1 MSTVNLFLAALKGVL
16 RELPDGASGFR
27 VEPGPSGYVTV
38 QLMGPHGPL
47 VACTVAQRVAP
58 RNASRQLTIDDALAA
73 RQDVRAAA
81 AAPPAPP
88 APAADTPPEPAA
100 ASPATVA
107 DDRGA
112 AQPVYAVGPRVGR
125 PIFSTLAQDDDRG
138 ADLGEDG
145 REYPDGEPYAELRV
159 LRGDWLHYRRA
170 LGDVVG
176 GAHHGDWRP
185 DGDHRT
191 LVVSRSQLDRIRA
204 ALGVHAHFLG
214 VTLLAENLRT
224 GQLWVSASEWK
235 SLSPEARDELA
246 NHVQGAWRREGDWY
260 TATPYEDAAGYVY
273 DRLCREGVAVHL
285 EPPPE
290 PTKTMK
296 PAKGKLFRG
305 QWHALDRSHAHP
317 NTAYLAGPGS
327 EGMER
332 PRGLDDAA
340 WRALVAQTVAGA
352 PGATWRLYSAKGKC
366 LWDSRDGG
374 AP

>member
-1 MSTVNLFLAALKGVL
+1 MSSQTINLFLGALKGVL

-27 VEPGPSGYVTV
+27 VEPGALGYVTV

-58 RNASRQLTIDDALAA
+58 KSDGRQLTIDAVRNGRTLAA
-73 RQDVRAAA
+73 PVAAPVAPKPEPGDTAAA
-81 AAPPAPP
+81 
-88 APAADTPPEPAA
+88 EPT
-100 ASPATVA
+100 SDSATVA

-112 AQPVYAVGPRVGR
+112 D
-125 PIFSTLAQDDDRG
+125 F
-138 ADLGEDG
+138 GEDG
-145 REYPDGEPYAELRV
+145 REYPDGPPYAELRV

-224 GQLWVSASEWK
+224 GQLWVAASEWK

-260 TATPYEDAAGYVY
+260 TATPYEDAGGYVY
-273 DRLCREGVAVHL
+273 DKLCRAGLAVRL
-285 EPPPE
+285 DPPPA
-290 PTKTMK
+290 PAPAKK
-296 PAKGKLFRG
+296 PAKASKPAKKSAGKKET
-305 QWHALDRSHAHP
+305 LDETVDRVLASKP
-317 NTAYLAGPGS
+317 NPYAS
-327 EGMER
+327 
-332 PRGLDDAA
+332 DAA
-340 WRALVAQTVAGA
+340 GWILPDGTPITSSEARSGA
-352 PGATWRLYSAKGKC
+352 RRG
-366 LWDSRDGG
+366 
-374 AP
+374 